1 MGSECSS
8 DEREFRY
15 SLFHQSLFAI
25 DKDIKKDLDNQNIT
39 KKKFLPFGL
48 INHSL
53 CEKYKFLLN
62 EKFDKNEARNNIFE
76 YKDLFKKNIEKNFE
90 YINKKFCFAFPS
102 NFIFVNKDF
111 LDVIYDYINDKY
123 KNRLTIVFD
132 TIIGGDCL
140 IMKNPNDKKN
150 ENPFRYIILYFD
162 LKENKGNEI
171 DFFYYIKDKNIRNS
185 TDEYILKNN
194 IWNYFKKINYDYKEE
209 FKKIEED
216 NKEIGY
222 IVRSSDVSR
231 IDYFISKTKEK
242 SIKESF
248 QIKYNQNE
256 DNKERDRTNPQKRT
270 QSEDKY
276 RKHLNNDFPMK
287 MIQNNAYQAR
297 MPFNSFLSNKDNNMM
312 SNLQMNKEI
321 NKAFENKN
329 NINIFKNNSQ
339 NLNIN
344 NMNIP
349 NQSIIEENNRL
360 KNENNTLKRTIQSK
374 DEEIKELKAKIFNL
388 SNKESKNHNLVDF
401 DNIKIIQFMSMDHS
415 LIFSI
420 KCLPSDTFAE
430 VEEKLYKKYPEYRE
444 TNNSFQ
450 IDGRNILRFKTIEE
464 NNIPDEHYVQISK
477 IE

>member
-1 MGSECSS
+1 
-8 DEREFRY
+8 
-15 SLFHQSLFAI
+15 
-25 DKDIKKDLDNQNIT
+25 
-39 KKKFLPFGL
+39 
-48 INHSL
+48 
-53 CEKYKFLLN
+53 
-62 EKFDKNEARNNIFE
+62 
-76 YKDLFKKNIEKNFE
+76 
-90 YINKKFCFAFPS
+90 
-102 NFIFVNKDF
+102 
-111 LDVIYDYINDKY
+111 
-123 KNRLTIVFD
+123 
-132 TIIGGDCL
+132 
-140 IMKNPNDKKN
+140 
-150 ENPFRYIILYFD
+150 
-162 LKENKGNEI
+162 
-171 DFFYYIKDKNIRNS
+171 
-185 TDEYILKNN
+185 
-194 IWNYFKKINYDYKEE
+194 
-209 FKKIEED
+209 
-216 NKEIGY
+216 
-222 IVRSSDVSR
+222 
-231 IDYFISKTKEK
+231 
-242 SIKESF
+242 
-248 QIKYNQNE
+248 
-256 DNKERDRTNPQKRT
+256 
-270 QSEDKY
+270 
-276 RKHLNNDFPMK
+276 MK

-297 MPFNSFLSNKDNNMM
+297 MPFNSFLSNKDNNYCNMM

-360 KNENNTLKRTIQSK
+360 KNENNTMKRTIQSK

>member
-1 MGSECSS
+1 
-8 DEREFRY
+8 
-15 SLFHQSLFAI
+15 
-25 DKDIKKDLDNQNIT
+25 
-39 KKKFLPFGL
+39 
-48 INHSL
+48 
-53 CEKYKFLLN
+53 
-62 EKFDKNEARNNIFE
+62 
-76 YKDLFKKNIEKNFE
+76 
-90 YINKKFCFAFPS
+90 
-102 NFIFVNKDF
+102 
-111 LDVIYDYINDKY
+111 
-123 KNRLTIVFD
+123 
-132 TIIGGDCL
+132 
-140 IMKNPNDKKN
+140 MKNHNDKKN